1 MTKTLSAIYS
11 DFQRAERSVLLAIVE
26 VQTYREMEFHAC
38 SAPGQQCSD
47 VLAPQL
53 EGKSTTSD
61 DQSIRRASRPMV
73 LNKVQIIHQKE
84 IKQGGMVQGYLLCY
98 TSSAMQG
105 VRLATLGNVH
115 VVVESMIVA
124 DISRF
129 VFPSCYSF

>member
-1 MTKTLSAIYS
+1 
-11 DFQRAERSVLLAIVE
+11 
-26 VQTYREMEFHAC
+26 
-38 SAPGQQCSD
+38 
-47 VLAPQL
+47 
-53 EGKSTTSD
+53 
-61 DQSIRRASRPMV
+61 MV

-84 IKQGGMVQGYLLCY
+84 IKQGGLAQGYLLCY